1 MWGLV
6 LGVTNGACS
15 KVQRNSTRCTEVHY
29 CTAASARDGHVA
41 HGNTLPVPCCPTRPC
56 RRPLHEVAR
65 ARATYDTPG
74 QPRSAVAAWRMISA
88 LRMRIRSRHGCSSAV
103 ASFRTV
109 HPSCFEAGAY

>member
-65 ARATYDTPG
+65 ARAIYCARNILPAQNIARVIYCARNIIARDG
-74 QPRSAVAAWRMISA
+74 MKY
-88 LRMRIRSRHGCSSAV
+88 
-103 ASFRTV
+103 F
-109 HPSCFEAGAY
+109 

>member
-56 RRPLHEVAR
+56 RRPLHEVER
-65 ARATYDTPG
+65 AHATYDTPE
-74 QPRSAVAAWRMISA
+74 QPRSVVAAWRI
-88 LRMRIRSRHGCSSAV
+88 
-103 ASFRTV
+103 
-109 HPSCFEAGAY
+109 